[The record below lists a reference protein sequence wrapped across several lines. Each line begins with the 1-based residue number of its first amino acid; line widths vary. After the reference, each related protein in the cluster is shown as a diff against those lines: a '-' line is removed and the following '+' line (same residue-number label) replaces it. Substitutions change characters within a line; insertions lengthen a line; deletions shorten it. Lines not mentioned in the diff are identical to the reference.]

1 MSGLGKQYIANILNN
16 GSKIGTT
23 RSPNPNYN
31 LTILC
36 KEKALKKINELSEA
50 IVELEKFVIKC
61 DEIIKEIK

>member
-23 RSPNPNYN
+23 RSPNYD
-31 LTILC
+31 LTILY
-36 KEKALKKINELSEA
+36 KEKDLKKIMELSEA

-61 DEIIKEIK
+61 DEKIKEIK